1 MKGGSPAYAYHQ
13 NEGFLS
19 QSSNVN
25 HVKPITYYESAP
37 VENYANLYQI
47 SGGGTRSRGRKRGSR
62 SKRANRSKRGGR
74 GRSVTRRRRRKV
86 SSKRSGKS
94 KKRCSLVLKLI
105 SFLFYTLSIT

>member
-37 VENYANLYQI
+37 VENYGNLYQL
-47 SGGGTRSRGRKRGSR
+47 SGGGTRRSGRRKRGSR
-62 SKRANRSKRGGR
+62 SKRTNRSKRGSR
-74 GRSVTRRRRRKV
+74 GRSVTRRRR
-86 SSKRSGKS
+86 SSTRGKRSGKS
-94 KKRCSLVLKLI
+94 KKRCGCVGRRKRRN
-105 SFLFYTLSIT
+105 